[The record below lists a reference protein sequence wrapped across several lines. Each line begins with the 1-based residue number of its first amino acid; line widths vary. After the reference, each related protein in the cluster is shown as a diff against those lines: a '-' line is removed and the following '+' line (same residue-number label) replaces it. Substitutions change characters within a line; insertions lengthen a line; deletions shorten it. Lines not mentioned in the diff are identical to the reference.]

1 MDRILLLDDE
11 PNILRAL
18 KRCLRNPDWEIETF
32 EDPEQACKAA
42 QTRIYDL
49 FISDYKMPGTNGI
62 EFLHQTKEW
71 QPTAQ
76 RILLT
81 GQADLNSAVKAVNE
95 AEIFRLLFK
104 PWNDVELIDSIKKA
118 LEYRKLLAE
127 NKYLAEQQQRH
138 SDEVKNYKKT
148 IARLTE
154 RLAQIS
160 QIASSSKGG
169 L

>member
-11 PNILRAL
+11 TNILRAL
-18 KRCLRNPDWEIETF
+18 KRCLRHSDWEIETF
-32 EDPEQACKAA
+32 ESPEQACKAA
-42 QTRIYDL
+42 QSRVYDL

-62 EFLHQTKEW
+62 EFLQQTKQW

-104 PWNDVELIDSIKKA
+104 PWNDVELIDSVRKA

-127 NKYLAEQQQRH
+127 NKYLAEQQQQH
-138 SDEVKNYKKT
+138 TEAVLNYKNK
-148 IARLTE
+148 IASLTE
-154 RLAQIS
+154 RLEQIS
-160 QIASSSKGG
+160 QIANVSKGSS
-169 L
+169 

>member
-11 PNILRAL
+11 TNILRAL
-18 KRCLRNPDWEIETF
+18 KRCLRNSDWEIEVF

-42 QTRIYDL
+42 QSRIYDL

-62 EFLHQTKEW
+62 EFLQLTKEW

-81 GQADLNSAVKAVNE
+81 GQADLTSAVKAVNE

-104 PWNDVELIDSIKKA
+104 PWNDVELIDSVRKA

-127 NKYLAEQQQRH
+127 NKYLAEQQQQH
-138 SDEVKNYKKT
+138 SEAVLNYKAT
-148 IARLTE
+148 IAKLTNRLDK
-154 RLAQIS
+154 IS
-160 QIASSSKGG
+160 QLASDTKGAS
-169 L
+169 